1 MLRTE
6 RYEPRNKSLD
16 VPLRAAPHSTFF
28 SSGIHAPGAV
38 DLVEQTRR
46 VCEET
51 IDPEAV
57 SWHLEVC
64 DSFSRYR
71 AQASEDF
78 VQPRFTGGLFPVEDG
93 DSSV

>member
-6 RYEPRNKSLD
+6 RYKPRNKSLD

-28 SSGIHAPGAV
+28 PSGVHAPGAIS
-38 DLVEQTRR
+38 LVEQVRR
-46 VCEET
+46 VCKET

-57 SWHLEVC
+57 SWYSEIC

-78 VQPRFTGGLFPVEDG
+78 VQPRFTGGLFPVEDA
-93 DSSV
+93 DISV